1 MFVKTYTVY
10 KKQVIDCNRPLAKL
24 AGILITVS
32 CFIRS
37 FTMIRTFAATGLL
50 YLAIVAP
57 AFADTV
63 DGLLVSINTDDR
75 TVTLES
81 GAMLD
86 LTEYVVLDGLQPGQ
100 LVRVTYNDGTVDATA
115 IDILE
120 PAPVEPTEDTSVD
133 TSPIPTVDG
142 AE

>member
-1 MFVKTYTVY
+1 
-10 KKQVIDCNRPLAKL
+10 
-24 AGILITVS
+24 
-32 CFIRS
+32 
-37 FTMIRTFAATGLL
+37 MIRTFAATGLL